1 MKVRAQAQVRSVEMD
16 VTTIRI
22 VAGIGAV
29 IVLFI
34 IIWRRRKKASQ

>member
-1 MKVRAQAQVRSVEMD
+1 MD

-22 VAGIGAV
+22 LAGIGAV
-29 IVLFI
+29 IVLFV

>member
-1 MKVRAQAQVRSVEMD
+1 MS
-16 VTTIRI
+16 VTTIQI

-34 IIWRRRKKASQ
+34 IIWRRKSKT

>member
-1 MKVRAQAQVRSVEMD
+1 MD

-22 VAGIGAV
+22 LAGIGAV

-34 IIWRRRKKASQ
+34 IIWRRRKKATD

>member
-1 MKVRAQAQVRSVEMD
+1 MD

-22 VAGIGAV
+22 IAGIGAV

>member
-1 MKVRAQAQVRSVEMD
+1 MD